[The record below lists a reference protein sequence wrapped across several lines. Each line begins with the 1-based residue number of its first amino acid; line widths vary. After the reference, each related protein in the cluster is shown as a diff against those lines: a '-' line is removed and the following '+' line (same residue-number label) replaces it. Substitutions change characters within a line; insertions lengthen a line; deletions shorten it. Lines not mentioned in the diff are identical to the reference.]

1 MEINLSGDKTIN
13 IVPAE
18 NVITSKVTIDR
29 LVDLPTEKVVFAV
42 TREIGRIDLW
52 VGEEYDAIGQWTN
65 DDVETRILDLYNN

>member
-42 TREIGRIDLW
+42 TREIGRINLW